1 MADPI
6 DAAALRNWAAE
17 TNARLDALEKHLPA
31 FEPSVPLVEG
41 LPFIGL
47 RQRKRPL
54 DEAGVKARMMR
65 NGASEEDAARW
76 AAEVIENNRAGA
88 ERSKAAAEERA
99 KAQARADAERAAQTA
114 EFTGSQKLPED
125 VGGGLGKDHGFRH
138 VNYNPSIVG
147 IKEH

>member
-1 MADPI
+1 MTRPI
-6 DAAALRNWAAE
+6 DPDGMRQWAAE
-17 TNARLDALEKHLPA
+17 TSNRITALEERLP

-47 RQRKRPL
+47 RQRVRPL

-76 AAEVIENNRAGA
+76 AAEVIENNRRGS

-114 EFTGSQKLPED
+114 EFTGSQKLPPD
-125 VGGGLGKDHGFRH
+125 TGDGLGKDHGFRH
-138 VNYNPSIVG
+138 INYNPSIAG
-147 IKEH
+147 ITEH